1 MVITKRVTSRRSRS
15 QKSVRRVTKIASTG
29 SAGGVEVH
37 PSKTVV
43 VVVMVIS
50 IRRRR
55 RREGRKACERAWRK
69 NGLEK
74 NRAKNKPGDN
84 QNGTFFNYW
93 DGDLIWFSVGNNLI
107 MRCRDSETEK
117 KCYAILSRDETRQ
130 KKITVDSGRKSCS
143 THHQKNLDFGWTTSH
158 SQFNGLD
165 DSCSEVE
172 NSLNSL
178 ERGEC

>member
-1 MVITKRVTSRRSRS
+1 MWAGGVFNQAKNNHRSVGRSDGERIHTHGAGGDPMVITKRVTSRRSRS

-55 RREGRKACERAWRK
+55 REGRKACERAWRK

-74 NRAKNKPGDN
+74 IEQKTN
-84 QNGTFFNYW
+84 QA
-93 DGDLIWFSVGNNLI
+93 IIKMVRFSITG
-107 MRCRDSETEK
+107 M
-117 KCYAILSRDETRQ
+117 AI
-130 KKITVDSGRKSCS
+130 
-143 THHQKNLDFGWTTSH
+143 
-158 SQFNGLD
+158 
-165 DSCSEVE
+165 
-172 NSLNSL
+172 
-178 ERGEC
+178 

>member
-1 MVITKRVTSRRSRS
+1 MCGRGVYLIKPKTIIGRSVGRMASAYKHTHGAGGDPMVITKRVTSRRSRS

-74 NRAKNKPGDN
+74 IEQKTN
-84 QNGTFFNYW
+84 QA
-93 DGDLIWFSVGNNLI
+93 IIKMVRFSITG
-107 MRCRDSETEK
+107 M
-117 KCYAILSRDETRQ
+117 AI
-130 KKITVDSGRKSCS
+130 
-143 THHQKNLDFGWTTSH
+143 
-158 SQFNGLD
+158 
-165 DSCSEVE
+165 
-172 NSLNSL
+172 
-178 ERGEC
+178 